1 VSALAAS
8 PTRRTEAAA
17 AAARGGINSGGR
29 RRRPATASGW
39 RSRVSRTTG
48 AVYWQG
54 PGGVVAWE
62 QPRFEEQA
70 RSPSGNTNT
79 AEQPMG
85 MGVVETRQ
93 GSRMVV

>member
-1 VSALAAS
+1 MHGAS
-8 PTRRTEAAA
+8 IGGGGSG
-17 AAARGGINSGGR
+17 RG
-29 RRRPATASGW
+29 RRPATASGW

-62 QPRFEEQA
+62 QPRFEPRFEEA
-70 RSPSGNTNT
+70 RSPSGNTHT
-79 AEQPMG
+79 AEQQG
-85 MGVVETRQ
+85 MGGVETRQ